1 VIAPSDGGRTSTCVL
16 MAVHRRAEWP
26 QAVSDP
32 AVGPRHADIM
42 EEHLDGTMRLIHQ
55 GQSLPYHVIMSR
67 PIQVAAT
74 AHPAAGFCQTPA
86 GASVAS
92 PRLPRASPRR
102 VGVETV
108 NQDIS
113 TLGEGGHF

>member
-1 VIAPSDGGRTSTCVL
+1 
-16 MAVHRRAEWP
+16 
-26 QAVSDP
+26 
-32 AVGPRHADIM
+32 M
-42 EEHLDGTMRLIHQ
+42 EEHLDGTMRLM
-55 GQSLPYHVIMSR
+55 GRSLAYHAITSR

-74 AHPAAGFCQTPA
+74 AHPAAAFCQTPA

-102 VGVETV
+102 VVETV

-113 TLGEGGHF
+113 TLEESGHF

>member
-1 VIAPSDGGRTSTCVL
+1 
-16 MAVHRRAEWP
+16 
-26 QAVSDP
+26 
-32 AVGPRHADIM
+32 M
-42 EEHLDGTMRLIHQ
+42 EEHLDGTVRLIHQ
-55 GQSLPYHVIMSR
+55 GRSFPYHAITSR
-67 PIQVAAT
+67 PIQEAAT
-74 AHPAAGFCQTPA
+74 AHPAAAFCETPA

-102 VGVETV
+102 VVVEPVNQV